1 MLTKQFIVVILIL
14 VYLSLYLD
22 QNEGYR
28 FTKKHK
34 DKNEENEHKDGE
46 KKHGKHLFRRKKH
59 DQHKDKES
67 NDKKDEK
74 DNKDREL
81 KEQNDN
87 KEHNRK
93 KKDEEKE
100 SKDEKPHGKKPFN
113 KGKHKGSN
121 EENDK
126 SLGKKPF
133 HNNKNDN
140 STEENYDDDKKSNG
154 KYNIHKKKD
163 NNSTDDDE
171 GSKKRFEKGRNQTE
185 KHLPKYDKNKGT
197 CYSKLGC
204 FALDDVDFNDIIN
217 YYQIPMLPL
226 SPDRLNV
233 TFRLFNEETEFS
245 DPIVFKWDFD
255 IELMKKNFN
264 KDGHT
269 IFIIHGFQDGYKK
282 GNWNAVS
289 LIKY

>member
-1 MLTKQFIVVILIL
+1 M
-14 VYLSLYLD
+14 
-22 QNEGYR
+22 
-28 FTKKHK
+28 
-34 DKNEENEHKDGE
+34 
-46 KKHGKHLFRRKKH
+46 
-59 DQHKDKES
+59 
-67 NDKKDEK
+67 
-74 DNKDREL
+74 
-81 KEQNDN
+81 
-87 KEHNRK
+87 
-93 KKDEEKE
+93 
-100 SKDEKPHGKKPFN
+100 
-113 KGKHKGSN
+113 
-121 EENDK
+121 
-126 SLGKKPF
+126 
-133 HNNKNDN
+133 
-140 STEENYDDDKKSNG
+140 
-154 KYNIHKKKD
+154 
-163 NNSTDDDE
+163 
-171 GSKKRFEKGRNQTE
+171 
-185 KHLPKYDKNKGT
+185 
-197 CYSKLGC
+197 GC